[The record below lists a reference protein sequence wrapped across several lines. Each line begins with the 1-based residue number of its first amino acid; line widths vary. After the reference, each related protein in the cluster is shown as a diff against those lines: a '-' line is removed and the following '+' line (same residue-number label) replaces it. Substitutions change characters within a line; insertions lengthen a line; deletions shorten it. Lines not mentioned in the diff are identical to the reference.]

1 MKIGEV
7 LREKRKAAGLTQEQ
21 VTNALGITAPAVNKW
36 ERGLTCPD
44 LTLLPVLAR
53 LLKTDPNTLLCFQEN
68 MTDREITLFSGLCI
82 SLGRSGY
89 CPPDCRLQGK
99 SGDYLSKRA

>member
-21 VTNALGITAPAVNKW
+21 LANALGITAPAVNKW
-36 ERGLTCPD
+36 ERGLSCPD

-53 LLKTDPNTLLCFQEN
+53 LLKTDLNTLLSSQNN
-68 MTDREITLFSGLCI
+68 MTDREIALFTNTAVEKIRTGTFAEAF
-82 SLGRSGY
+82 SLAIEKLRED
-89 CPPDCRLQGK
+89 PR
-99 SGDYLSKRA
+99 